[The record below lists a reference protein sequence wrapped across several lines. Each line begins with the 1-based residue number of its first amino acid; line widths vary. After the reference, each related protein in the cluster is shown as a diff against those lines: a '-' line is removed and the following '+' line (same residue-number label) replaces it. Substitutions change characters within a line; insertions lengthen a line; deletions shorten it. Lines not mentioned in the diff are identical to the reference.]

1 MVARM
6 VCKIVLVSLLTA
18 FQQSAF
24 AQNKTIQGKVASVE
38 DGKTVGLP
46 GVNII
51 VQGTTKGTN
60 SDADGNYTLELAQN
74 ESSLTFS
81 FIGYKTQTIIVG
93 NQSVINVTLETD
105 AETLEEVVV
114 VGYGVQRKSDLTGS
128 ISSVKEGDLTKI
140 PSFNAVQSLQGKVA
154 GVQVFNSSG
163 APGAVPVVRVR
174 GVGTF
179 NNSSPIY
186 VVDGVILDDI
196 SFLNA
201 SDIQSMEVLKDA
213 SSTAIFGSRGANGVI
228 IVSTKQG
235 KIGQEKAVISVNSE
249 YSIQQVGKTIDLLN
263 GKEFGAITNDIF
275 PGTYNNLNLLPNTD
289 WQQLIFR
296 TAPIQSHQVSVNGA
310 SAKTTYYVGVS
321 YFKQEG
327 IIPKS
332 SFERITLKFNNTYA
346 LSENVKLGNNITL
359 APFQQQ
365 NAPDVVYQAYRAQP
379 LRTPYYS
386 DGSFGAVPN
395 VGNPLASLEYS
406 NNFNKG
412 LRLVGNMFGDVK
424 FLKDFLFHSS
434 FGVDLA
440 FNKINDFTP
449 AFTVFNPDGTANQQ
463 QNLLSSLGKGTSN
476 SSTWLWENTVT
487 FNKQINDHRLNVL
500 AGYTMQE
507 TSNEFINI
515 RGSNIIRDLP
525 ELRYL
530 NNPLYFYNPTST
542 PVINNLSSIE
552 NGVDAGLYYSLISY
566 LFRVN
571 YTWKDKYLL
580 TASFRIDGSS
590 KFSPSNRFGNF
601 PSFAVGWNTMNEK
614 FMQDVK
620 FLTNLKVR
628 ASWGA
633 IGNEKINYLKQYS
646 LINSSGLTSPVFG
659 VNNNLVSGATF
670 DVSGNPNLVWETT
683 YQTDIGLEVGF
694 FNNRLTGE
702 FDYFN
707 KQTKDILV
715 PLRTQ
720 GYFGNGNGALV
731 TVNAGTVLNSGFE
744 FNVAWQDEIKGVKYK
759 VAFLGNTLHNEV
771 LAVGGTKGIDS
782 TLVGGFLGNG
792 QAATLSRVGLP
803 IGAFYGF
810 KTAGVFQNAAELA
823 AYPHDPN
830 AEAGDLR
837 FVDVNKDGKIT
848 DADRTYIGSPIP
860 TFIYGFNFQVGY
872 KGVELLTDFQG
883 QYGNSILN
891 GKEIVR
897 PDPYNFEKHVVN
909 RWTGEGTSPTEP
921 RSSFGGYNYSI
932 SDRFIQSGAYLRLR
946 SLTVSY
952 SLPKQWIDKIAMKQV
967 KVYVRGTNLFT
978 SSSFTGYSPDFGS
991 SDVLSNN
998 IDNGS
1003 YPVAK
1008 IYSAGLNVTF

>member
-1 MVARM
+1 MSRKII
-6 VCKIVLVSLLTA
+6 CKVLLINVLGLFFFGA
-18 FQQSAF
+18 N
-24 AQNKTIQGKVASVE
+24 AQNRSIKGKVTSIE
-38 DGKTVGLP
+38 EGKNIELP
-46 GVNII
+46 GVNVTII
-51 VQGTTKGTN
+51 GTSKGTTT
-60 SDADGNYTLELAQN
+60 DAEGNFNLELAPS
-74 ESSLTFS
+74 ETSLSFS
-81 FIGYKTQTIIVG
+81 FIGYTSQTVVITNQTFLNIIL
-93 NQSVINVTLETD
+93 QTD
-105 AETLEEVVV
+105 TEQLEEVVV

-163 APGAVPVVRVR
+163 APGAAPVVRVR

-228 IVSTKQG
+228 IVTTKQG
-235 KIGQEKAVISVNSE
+235 KVGQEKAVISVNSE
-249 YSIQQVGKTIDLLN
+249 YSFQQVGKTIDLLN
-263 GKEFGAITNDIF
+263 GKEFGAITNDIL

-289 WQQLIFR
+289 WQNLIFR
-296 TAPIQSHQVSVNGA
+296 TAPIQSYQISANGA
-310 SAKTTYYVGVS
+310 SAKTTYYFGVS

-327 IIPKS
+327 IVPKS
-332 SFERITLKFNNTYA
+332 SFERITLKFNNTY
-346 LSENVKLGNNITL
+346 SISDNVKIGNNITL

-365 NAPDVVYQAYRAQP
+365 NAPDVVYQAFRAQP

-406 NNFNKG
+406 NNTNKG
-412 LRLVGNMFGDVK
+412 LRLVGNVFGDVK

-440 FNKINDFTP
+440 FNKSNDFTP

-487 FNKQINDHRLNVL
+487 FNKQIKDHRLNVL
-500 AGYTMQE
+500 AGYTLQE
-507 TSNEFINI
+507 TSNEYINI

-530 NNPLYFYNPTST
+530 NNPLYFYNPINT

-552 NGVDAGLYYSLISY
+552 NGVDANLYYSLVSY
-566 LFRVN
+566 LFRLN

-580 TASFRIDGSS
+580 TASIRRDGSS
-590 KFSPSNRFGNF
+590 KFSPTNRYGNF
-601 PSFAVGWNTMNEK
+601 PSFAIGWNAINER

-620 FLTNLKVR
+620 IFTNLKVR

-633 IGNEKINYLKQYS
+633 IGNEKINYLRQYS
-646 LINSSGLTSPVFG
+646 LITSSGLTSPVFG
-659 VNNNLVSGATF
+659 LANNLVSGATF

-683 YQTDIGLEVGF
+683 YQSDIGIEVGF

-707 KQTKDILV
+707 KQTKDILI

-744 FNVAWQDEIKGVKYK
+744 FNVAWQDEFKGVKYK
-759 VAFLGNTLHNEV
+759 VGFLGNTLHNEV
-771 LAVGGTKGIDS
+771 LAVGGSKGIDS
-782 TLVGGFLGNG
+782 TLVGGYLGNG
-792 QAATLSRVGLP
+792 QASTLSRVGLP
-803 IGAFYGF
+803 IGAFYGY
-810 KTAGVFQNAAELA
+810 KTNGIFQNDADLA

-830 AEAGDLR
+830 AAAGDLR

-860 TFIYGFNFQVGY
+860 TFIYGFNFQLGY

-897 PDPYNFEKHVVN
+897 PDPYNFEKHVIN
-909 RWTGEGTSPTEP
+909 RWTGEGTSTTEP

-946 SLTVSY
+946 SLTLAY
-952 SLPKQWIDKIAMKQV
+952 SLPKQWIDKVALKQV

-1003 YPVAK
+1003 YPVPK
-1008 IYSAGLNVTF
+1008 VYSVGLNVTF